1 MQEYYEKF
9 DTPYYEDYLAKKEL
23 KFKVIDSDPTLIKT
37 IIWYT
42 EIMASSYKISITP
55 KEALEI
61 AKQKIDEF
69 IKQKE
74 YMEKIRTYKD
84 VSHKFKHLHNLLDIR
99 VWF

>member
-9 DTPYYEDYLAKKEL
+9 DTPYYEDYLSKKE
-23 KFKVIDSDPTLIKT
+23 KEFKEIDSDPTLIKT

-42 EIMASSYKISITP
+42 EIMASSYKISVTP

-61 AKQKIDEF
+61 AKQKIDKF

-74 YMEKIRTYKD
+74 YIEKLRSYKDKPHKYKHIHRLLNIRT
-84 VSHKFKHLHNLLDIR
+84 
-99 VWF
+99 WF